1 MGTASLPG
9 AGSKRGL
16 SEAELHSF
24 LHEYSLKPTGDLST
38 LHLRA
43 KKLDEAIK
51 QNTALIDPARSA
63 KERT

>member
-24 LHEYSLKPTGDLST
+24 LHEYSLKSTGDPST
-38 LHLRA
+38 LHLQA

>member
-9 AGSKRGL
+9 AGSKRRL

-24 LHEYSLKPTGDLST
+24 LHEYSLKPTRDPST

>member
-1 MGTASLPG
+1 MPG

-24 LHEYSLKPTGDLST
+24 LHEYSLKPTGDPST

-51 QNTALIDPARSA
+51 QKTALIDPARSA

>member
-24 LHEYSLKPTGDLST
+24 LHEYSLKPAGDPST

-43 KKLDEAIK
+43 DKLDEAIK
-51 QNTALIDPARSA
+51 QNTALINPACSA